1 MENPAV
7 PPPRTHILLIFIHL
21 LKIINYIKEIRVC
34 QGILLYL
41 NICLSIF
48 AAYIHIGLV
57 SQIMKR
63 FLPLAMLLMTGALV
77 APSAKA
83 DITSRMTSSVQLTVN
98 SAATQMNRIGSSFS
112 ITGNNVDTTDGT
124 TANTV
129 SAGTIASGVYSPG
142 TIAAVQDDPGESFS
156 FTQAFTQCD
165 AIDTTGP
172 DIGDVSAYGDQLS
185 TAAGTAGSLAGTV
198 TSQGALTVTAGG
210 AGTTATGQFVTELS
224 IN

>member
-1 MENPAV
+1 
-7 PPPRTHILLIFIHL
+7 
-21 LKIINYIKEIRVC
+21 
-34 QGILLYL
+34 
-41 NICLSIF
+41 
-48 AAYIHIGLV
+48 
-57 SQIMKR
+57 
-63 FLPLAMLLMTGALV
+63 MLLMTGAMV
-77 APSAKA
+77 APAAKA

-124 TANTV
+124 TANTI
-129 SAGTIASGVYSPG
+129 SAGTVTSGVYSPG
-142 TIAAVQDDPGESFS
+142 VIAAVQDDPGESFS
-156 FTQAFTQCD
+156 FTQAYTQAD

-198 TSQGALTVTAGG
+198 TSQGGLTVVAGG
-210 AGTTATGQFVTELS
+210 AGTSATGQFVTELT

>member
-1 MENPAV
+1 
-7 PPPRTHILLIFIHL
+7 
-21 LKIINYIKEIRVC
+21 
-34 QGILLYL
+34 
-41 NICLSIF
+41 
-48 AAYIHIGLV
+48 
-57 SQIMKR
+57 MKR
-63 FLPLAMLLMTGALV
+63 ILPFIMLAMAATPLAAR
-77 APSAKA
+77 A

-98 SAATQMNRIGSSFS
+98 AAATQMERIGSSFS

-129 SAGTIASGVYSPG
+129 SAGTVSSGVYSPG
-142 TIAAVQDDPGESFS
+142 TIAATQDDPGESFS
-156 FTQAFTQCD
+156 FTQSFIQGD

-185 TAAGTAGSLAGTV
+185 TAAGSAGSLAGTV